1 MLNFLHDL
9 LIRPTDRIA
18 PQYVRY
24 ILVGGSAFV
33 IDFALLYSLVEFL
46 HLQYLLAATISF
58 LVGSAYNYVLS
69 VRFIFPTRVFENRQ
83 LEFMIFVGIGVSG
96 LVLNAGVIY
105 VCTAFVGLHYLLSKA
120 IAGVGVFSWNFI
132 ARRFMLFSK

>member
-9 LIRPTDRIA
+9 FIRPTDRIA
-18 PQYVRY
+18 HQYIRY
-24 ILVGGSAFV
+24 TLVGGSAFV
-33 IDFALLYSLVEFL
+33 IDFGLLYLLVEFFGI
-46 HLQYLLAATISF
+46 QYLLAATVSF
-58 LVGSAYNYVLS
+58 LVGSAYNYALS

-83 LEFMIFVGIGVSG
+83 LEFVIFVGIGVSG

-105 VCTAFVGLHYLLSKA
+105 VCTAFAGLHYLLSKA

-132 ARRFMLFSK
+132 ARRFMLFSR